1 MEKDMMDEFD
11 EICAK
16 LNISHLNKAYAIEK
30 FKEVTEST
38 LLDVSSL
45 RLPPKCV
52 AKAAGMCRWEKLT

>member
-1 MEKDMMDEFD
+1 MMDEFD

-52 AKAAGMCRWEKLT
+52 AKAAEMCC